1 MRIISAAEVN
11 AALDDKHLV
20 ERLRQAF
27 RTGADAPIR
36 QHYEI
41 PTHSDQPGNLLIM
54 PAWQTGRHI
63 GVKLVTVFP
72 DNAAQSLPAVIGS
85 YMLLDA
91 KNGKPKALIDG
102 SALTLRRTA
111 CASALASSYLS
122 RSDASRLLMVG
133 TGSLA
138 PHLILAHAAVR
149 PISEVLIWGR
159 DHAKAEK
166 LAKSLARYTNRRMTI
181 NPTVELE
188 AAVQG
193 ADIISCATLATEP
206 LVLGE
211 WLEPGTHV
219 DLVGAFR
226 PDMREADGQVFK
238 RGLVFADTREG
249 VMAEAGD
256 VIQAIEEEAMTE
268 HDIVGD
274 LYGLTRGES
283 SARWRYNDITVFK
296 SVGTALEDL
305 AAAELTY
312 ERA

>member
-27 RTGADAPIR
+27 RIGADTPIR

-41 PTHSDQPGNLLIM
+41 PTHSDRPGNLLIM
-54 PAWQTGRHI
+54 PAWQAGRHI

-72 DNAAQSLPAVIGS
+72 DNASQSLPAVIGS
-85 YMLLDA
+85 YLLLDA
-91 KNGKPKALIDG
+91 KNGEPKALIDG

-122 RSDASRLLMVG
+122 RSDASRLLMIG
-133 TGSLA
+133 TGALA

-159 DHAKAEK
+159 DQAKAEK
-166 LAKSLARYTNRRMTI
+166 LAKSLVRYTNRRLTI
-181 NPTVELE
+181 NATAALE

-211 WLEPGTHV
+211 WLEPGVHV

-226 PDMREADGQVFK
+226 PDMREADGRVFS

-256 VIQAIEEEAMTE
+256 VLQAIAEGAMTE
-268 HDIVGD
+268 QDIVGD

-283 SARWRYNDITVFK
+283 SARWRYHDITVFK